1 MATPYHQGRFPPR
14 EDQINWAALAPL
26 LGPARGAI
34 ERYDGLLSRVPNA
47 DVLLRPMAK
56 QEATLSSRI
65 EGTQVTLTEV
75 LEYEAQGDLLDEST
89 EKKKDAR
96 EALNYHL
103 ALSAGTEKLQERG
116 LSQWL
121 VRGMHEVLMQGVR
134 GRDKGPGEYRCGPV
148 HIGIEGRPKEEAR
161 YIPCAHEHVP
171 AAMDAWETYALGPAP
186 DPIVQAAI
194 VHAEFEAIHPFADG
208 NGRAGRLIIPLFLVA
223 KGLLMRPNFYISGY
237 LEAHREEYCARLEAI
252 SREGDWTGWSA
263 FFLRAVEA
271 QAKENINK
279 VEKILHL
286 YEHYKARI
294 VETTNSAHAVQAL
307 DWFFGEPIFRSTD
320 FTQSGI
326 MAPHTASR
334 ILKIMREDG
343 MLHIFRPGQGR
354 RSAIIVF
361 PEFVNITEGRQIF

>member
-1 MATPYHQGRFPPR
+1 M
-14 EDQINWAALAPL
+14 
-26 LGPARGAI
+26 
-34 ERYDGLLSRVPNA
+34 PNA
-47 DVLLRPMAK
+47 DVLLATFVT
-56 QEATLSSRI
+56 QEVVLSSRI

-96 EALNYHL
+96 EVLNYRR
-103 ALSAGTEKLQERG
+103 ALSAGAEKLPERG

-134 GRDKGPGEYRCGPV
+134 GRDKGPGQYRSIPV
-148 HIGIEGRPKEEAR
+148 HIGIEGRPIEEAR
-161 YIPCAHEHVP
+161 FTACAPEHVP
-171 AAMDAWETYALGPAP
+171 SAMATWEAYALGSAP

-237 LEAHREEYCARLEAI
+237 LEAHREEYCARLEAT

-279 VEKILHL
+279 VQKILHL

-294 VETTNSAHAVQAL
+294 AETTKSAHAVHAL

-343 MLHIFRPGQGR
+343 MLRILRPGQGR

-361 PEFVNITEGRQIF
+361 PEFFNITEGRQIF